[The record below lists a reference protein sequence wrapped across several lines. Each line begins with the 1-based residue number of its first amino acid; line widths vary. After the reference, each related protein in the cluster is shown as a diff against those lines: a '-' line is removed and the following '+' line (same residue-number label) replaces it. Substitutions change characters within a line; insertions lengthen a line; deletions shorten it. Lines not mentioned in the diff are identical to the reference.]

1 MFIKSKLSQAA
12 TAENNWL
19 QSSIVGHLQEWALVN
34 DHVIHLHILR
44 LVTYDSF
51 MQITWYMVIIMNS
64 NSLINFIEQIFIRYL
79 LLCLIGTCTSQQTI
93 SPYVLYYSKFNQE
106 VNVQLLT
113 KWSLMTTSEEKTP
126 KYFIKV
132 VTTDYEGF
140 SAQTSTQN
148 SNFNHGQ
155 NSLKHFQKT
164 QESRLCCIGTCR
176 AVRSSPQCLFDS
188 FAWTYTS

>member
-1 MFIKSKLSQAA
+1 MFIQSKLSQAA

-51 MQITWYMVIIMNS
+51 MQIAWYMVIIMNG

-113 KWSLMTTSEEKTP
+113 SEEKTP
-126 KYFIKV
+126 QVFHKSGHHGLRRLFS
-132 VTTDYEGF
+132 TDFNSKFKLQSWSKFLEN
-140 SAQTSTQN
+140 TRESTVLYRHMQ
-148 SNFNHGQ
+148 G
-155 NSLKHFQKT
+155 
-164 QESRLCCIGTCR
+164 C
-176 AVRSSPQCLFDS
+176 PLFPS
-188 FAWTYTS
+188 MFV

>member
-1 MFIKSKLSQAA
+1 MFIQSKLSQAA

-51 MQITWYMVIIMNS
+51 MQIAWYMVIIMNG

-79 LLCLIGTCTSQQTI
+79 LLRLTGTCTSQQTI
-93 SPYVLYYSKFNQE
+93 SPYVLFYSKFNQE

-126 KYFIKV
+126 HVFHKSGHHGLRRLFS
-132 VTTDYEGF
+132 TDFNSKFKLQSWSKFLE
-140 SAQTSTQN
+140 TLLENTRESTVLYRHMQ
-148 SNFNHGQ
+148 G
-155 NSLKHFQKT
+155 
-164 QESRLCCIGTCR
+164 C
-176 AVRSSPQCLFDS
+176 PLFPS
-188 FAWTYTS
+188 MFV